1 MVGFVT
7 LRWNKVIAY
16 VDVVLHRAFALGK
29 SSNGK
34 KDILTA
40 STSTQPRRFL
50 RKTLVAFSAAL
61 MGAATIA
68 APANANERNMVIFG
82 DSIVA
87 DPPAGAYLA
96 GRLGSSNSSLSS
108 DNATA
113 GTFRPECVTSN
124 TSFAEQAA
132 RLLGL
137 PARNYSCAGTVSI
150 SNGVNI
156 ASQVDAAVRN
166 RALNPA
172 TARVLVSTGFN
183 DTYNNNNLSDG
194 AIRSRY
200 VAHMAPLI
208 NRIRAAAPNARI
220 QIVGY
225 PTLASGG
232 NVCPFHMFPNTQVG
246 IPLGDVVKW
255 ENQAQWMNVDLAR
268 ATGTQFLDLK
278 PATRNNGMCA
288 LDGQRYWAGLID
300 FHAGSGNLPIHVND
314 RGHRAIAGIIARS

>member
-1 MVGFVT
+1 M
-7 LRWNKVIAY
+7 
-16 VDVVLHRAFALGK
+16 
-29 SSNGK
+29 SSDGK

-40 STSTQPRRFL
+40 TTSTQPRRFL
-50 RKTLVAFSAAL
+50 RKALVAFSAAL
-61 MGAATIA
+61 MGAATVA

-87 DPPAGAYLA
+87 DPPAEAYLPA
-96 GRLGSSNSSLSS
+96 RLGSSVPASSSQGV
-108 DNATA
+108 TA

-124 TSFAEQAA
+124 SSFAEQAA
-132 RLLGL
+132 RHLGL
-137 PARNYSCAGTVSI
+137 PARNYSCAGATTI
-150 SNGVNI
+150 SAGVQV
-156 ASQVDAAVRN
+156 AQQVDSAIRS

-172 TARVLVSTGFN
+172 TARVLISTGFN

-194 AIRSRY
+194 QIRARY
-200 VAHMAPLI
+200 VAYMAPLV

-225 PTLASGG
+225 PTISSGG
-232 NVCPFHMFPNTQVG
+232 NVCPFHMLPNTQVG
-246 IPLGDVVKW
+246 IPLGEVVKW

-288 LDGQRYWAGLID
+288 PDNQRYWAGLID

-314 RGHRAIAGIIARS
+314 RGHAAIGGIIARS